1 MVLWWIGN
9 LVLLLVVVPVVVVLL
24 KRVLLPVKDIERT
37 TQGLRGL
44 SASVVSLLDAVEDL
58 PTTRRLVGDTGSQHG
73 HYGAALDEIL

>member
-9 LVLLLVVVPVVVVLL
+9 LVLLLVVIPVVVVLL

-37 TQGLRGL
+37 TQGLRGR

-58 PTTRRLVGDTGSQHG
+58 PTTRRLVGDTGSQLG